1 MTLYNNFY
9 TASSP
14 AKTENGCEYSI
25 LLNKEHFIYQAHFPG
40 NPITPGVCI
49 VQICTELMENYT
61 ECKLQLKRINN
72 VKFISV
78 INPELN
84 GSLRI
89 AFSKISEIADGYTFA
104 ALVYNES
111 AQFSKLSL
119 EVSVLS

>member
-1 MTLYNNFY
+1 MILYNDFY
-9 TASSP
+9 TASLS

-25 LLNKEHFIYQAHFPG
+25 SLNKEHFIYQAHFPE

-49 VQICTELMENYT
+49 VQICTELMGKYLER
-61 ECKLQLKRINN
+61 KLQLKRINN
-72 VKFISV
+72 VKFISI
-78 INPELN
+78 INPVLN

-119 EVSVLS
+119 EVTVLS